1 MVTTKRATVYFEAD
15 VHRALQLRA
24 VATDRSVSDMVS
36 DAVKATLSEDAED
49 LEAFAAR
56 KGEKSVWF
64 DSFVQRLKRRS
75 RL

>member
-1 MVTTKRATVYFEAD
+1 MPQVTSYSDSSAHPPYSAAVIDAPALARATK
-15 VHRALQLRA
+15 L
-24 VATDRSVSDMVS
+24 
-36 DAVKATLSEDAED
+36 
-49 LEAFAAR
+49 FAAR